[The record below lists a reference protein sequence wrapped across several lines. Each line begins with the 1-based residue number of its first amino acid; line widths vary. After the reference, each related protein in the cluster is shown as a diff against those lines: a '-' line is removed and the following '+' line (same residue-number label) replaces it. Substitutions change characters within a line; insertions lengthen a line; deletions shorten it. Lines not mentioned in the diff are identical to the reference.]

1 MQCSRF
7 NHADVSRA
15 QKISTVVDL
24 AADTYDLSV
33 SRAQKIS
40 TVVDSVRVASI
51 SRVSRAQKISTVVDY
66 YEHSTNDKFH
76 ALKKFLLL

>member
-1 MQCSRF
+1 MHVSR
-7 NHADVSRA
+7 AQKISTVVDKIVVQDVKEVSRA

-24 AADTYDLSV
+24 TSLTAMRVV

-40 TVVDSVRVASI
+40 TVVDALWQSSNFA
-51 SRVSRAQKISTVVDY
+51 
-66 YEHSTNDKFH
+66 FH